1 MMKLRLR
8 NDISEFYTRFRN
20 LPILKGSELNIE
32 GTAFYD
38 GQLYLFN
45 RRKNVLFKFD
55 YQDFLKFLKG
65 ESSFPKLMFKEYALP
80 KINGVEAGFSGA
92 TILKNEPK
100 IIFTASVE
108 DTPNA
113 YDDGAILGSFIGMF
127 DISNNC
133 LSENIDYCPVLN
145 VDDNLK
151 IESVTI
157 IEEKSGEAEIIMI
170 GDDDQGG
177 SMLINGLIYW

>member
-1 MMKLRLR
+1 M
-8 NDISEFYTRFRN
+8 I
-20 LPILKGSELNIE
+20 
-32 GTAFYD
+32 
-38 GQLYLFN
+38 
-45 RRKNVLFKFD
+45 
-55 YQDFLKFLKG
+55 
-65 ESSFPKLMFKEYALP
+65 KEYALP

-170 GDDDQGG
+170 ADDDQGG